1 MVPPAVQGRESTCF
15 ACGGPVRVPVTADQ
29 AVHPEAIDFEPGT
42 RIADRY
48 VIDTKI
54 GKGGM
59 GVVYRAHDTLID
71 EELALKFMHPRA
83 LKTQRGQELFIKEA
97 QVARRL
103 RHDNIVSVH
112 DVSTTPDGV
121 LYLSM
126 ELLKGT
132 SLRAY
137 LKKHRQRRKLVD
149 VRLAINVT
157 LQILRALEYAHK
169 MVVHRDLKPE
179 NVMLLPGERAKVL
192 DFGLAIAVEEQQV
205 VRKPGDP
212 KPKRVIGTA
221 VYASPEQHQHQPID
235 LRSDLY
241 SVGLVLREMLTLRT
255 PVDEPVTIMEVRQDV
270 APSVIEVL
278 DRATMREKDRRWQSA
293 REFRKA
299 LEDAYEAS
307 YTHLES
313 ASFTTVEGKEVT
325 TENMVYMPGGHFL
338 MGSNDVREEAPEFE
352 TFVEPFYIDKYPV
365 TVEEYE
371 AFLSD
376 TGHNE
381 TKYWR
386 DPEFDGPRQ
395 PVAGVTL
402 DDALAYAAWAGKQ
415 LPTERQW
422 EFAARGQEN
431 RRHPWGAL
439 EPDTT
444 RCNFADYLGMPS
456 IVTMHE
462 TGATPE
468 GVYDMAGNVYEWTLS
483 AYVPYKPKAGG
494 DVTTSKEP
502 RRVVRGGSWHSRV
515 EELRTTARKGL
526 FRESQL
532 TTVGIRCVL
541 PSPEFHTPPQ
551 E

>member
-1 MVPPAVQGRESTCF
+1 M
-15 ACGGPVRVPVTADQ
+15 PVTANPSVQ
-29 AVHPEAIDFEPGT
+29 PEPVDFEPGT

-48 VIDTKI
+48 VIETKI

-59 GVVYRAHDTLID
+59 GVVYRAHDALIN
-71 EELALKFMHPRA
+71 EEVALKFMHPRA
-83 LKTQRGQELFIKEA
+83 LKTRRGQELFIKEA

-137 LKKHRQRRKLVD
+137 LKKHRQRRKLID
-149 VRLAINVT
+149 VRLAIDVT
-157 LQILRALEYAHK
+157 LQILRALEYAHN

-179 NVMLLPGERAKVL
+179 NVMLLPGERVKVL
-192 DFGLAIAVEEQQV
+192 DFGLAIAIEEEQV
-205 VRKPGDP
+205 ERRPGEP
-212 KPKRVIGTA
+212 KPKRVVGTA
-221 VYASPEQHQHQPID
+221 AYASPEQYKHQMID

-241 SVGLVLREMLTLRT
+241 SVGLVLREMLTLHT
-255 PVDEPVTIMEVRQDV
+255 PVEEPVTIMEMRQDV

-278 DRATMREKDRRWQSA
+278 DKATMREKDRRWQSA

-299 LEDAYEAS
+299 LEDAYQTS
-307 YTHLES
+307 YSHLES
-313 ASFTTVEGKEVT
+313 AHFTTTEGKEVT
-325 TENMVYMPGGHFL
+325 TDNMVYMPGGSFL

-352 TFVEPFYIDKYPV
+352 TFVEPFYIDKCLV

-371 AFLSD
+371 EFLSD
-376 TGHNE
+376 TGHQE

-415 LPTERQW
+415 LPTEMQW
-422 EFAARGQEN
+422 EFAARGRQN
-431 RRHPWGAL
+431 RKYPWGSL

-444 RCNFADYLGMPS
+444 RSNFADYLGMPS

-468 GVYDMAGNVYEWTLS
+468 GVYDMAGNVHEWTLG
-483 AYVPYKPKAGG
+483 AYVPYNPKAGG
-494 DVTTSKEP
+494 EVTDSKEP
-502 RRVVRGGSWHSRV
+502 RRVVRGGSWHSQAA
-515 EELRTTARKGL
+515 ELRTTSRKGL

-532 TTVGIRCVL
+532 TTVGFRCVL
-541 PSPEFHTPPQ
+541 PSPEFHTPPVD
-551 E
+551 

>member
-1 MVPPAVQGRESTCF
+1 M
-15 ACGGPVRVPVTADQ
+15 
-29 AVHPEAIDFEPGT
+29 
-42 RIADRY
+42 
-48 VIDTKI
+48 
-54 GKGGM
+54 
-59 GVVYRAHDTLID
+59 YRAHDALID

-83 LKTQRGQELFIKEA
+83 LRTRRGQELFIKEA
-97 QVARRL
+97 QIARRL
-103 RHDNIVSVH
+103 RHENIVSVH

-137 LKKHRQRRKLVD
+137 LKKHRQHRRLLE
-149 VRLAINVT
+149 VRLIIDVT
-157 LQILRALEYAHK
+157 LHILKALEYAHD

-179 NVMLLPGERAKVL
+179 NVMLLPGERVKVL
-192 DFGLAIAVEEQQV
+192 DFGLALAIEEEQV
-205 VRKPGDP
+205 ERKPGER
-212 KPKRVIGTA
+212 KPRRVVGTA
-221 VYASPEQHQHQPID
+221 AYASPEQYKHQTID

-255 PVDEPVTIMEVRQDV
+255 PVDEQVSIMEARQDV

-278 DRATMREKDRRWQSA
+278 DKAIRREKDRRWQSA

-299 LEDAYEAS
+299 LEYAYQAS
-307 YTHLES
+307 YSHLES
-313 ASFTTVEGKEVT
+313 ARFTTSDGKEVST
-325 TENMVYMPGGHFL
+325 DNMVYMPGGNFL

-352 TFVEPFYIDKYPV
+352 TFVEPFYIDEYPV

-371 AFLSD
+371 EFLTA
-376 TGHNE
+376 TGHQE

-395 PVAGVTL
+395 PVSGVTL

-415 LPTERQW
+415 LPTETQW
-422 EFAARGQEN
+422 EFSARGRQN
-431 RRHPWGAL
+431 RRYPWGSL

-444 RCNFADYLGMPS
+444 RSNFADYLGMPS

-462 TGATPE
+462 TGVTPE
-468 GVYDMAGNVYEWTLS
+468 GVHDMAGNVHEWTLG
-483 AYVPYKPKAGG
+483 AYVPYDPKNGG
-494 DVTTSKEP
+494 EVTASKEP
-502 RRVVRGGSWHSRV
+502 RRVVRGGSWHSQAA
-515 EELRTTARKGL
+515 ELRTTARKGL

-532 TTVGIRCVL
+532 TTVGFRCVL
-541 PSPEFHTPPQ
+541 LSPEFQTPPQ
-551 E
+551 